1 MRPFRSNGWLRW
13 PGGAKVGATRDTSLR
28 LPGHSL
34 CDCSSGRTRASRKG
48 HQLRRLARPVA
59 RTPAL
64 QQRALCRRPRQP
76 FIHQHATVPSGLL
89 AVGLG
94 EGAPHVPGQA
104 TAFQSG
110 KRQNLEMNMH
120 PENQVTAPAQQ
131 IHNPNQSAPLGN
143 ETRVLVVVEAFATTD
158 SDPSPQYAVLPV
170 DEAFARRVR
179 MLALL
184 CRQHDLS
191 EVRCAWSPQWLPVGS
206 ALRLRLEFGELV
218 VGPSGAF
225 HCCETP
231 QEAGYYINTR
241 MISVEELDGVL
252 DKSSPGQIVNLT
264 GDEDALELMTK

>member
-1 MRPFRSNGWLRW
+1 
-13 PGGAKVGATRDTSLR
+13 
-28 LPGHSL
+28 
-34 CDCSSGRTRASRKG
+34 
-48 HQLRRLARPVA
+48 
-59 RTPAL
+59 
-64 QQRALCRRPRQP
+64 
-76 FIHQHATVPSGLL
+76 
-89 AVGLG
+89 
-94 EGAPHVPGQA
+94 
-104 TAFQSG
+104 
-110 KRQNLEMNMH
+110 
-120 PENQVTAPAQQ
+120 
-131 IHNPNQSAPLGN
+131 
-143 ETRVLVVVEAFATTD
+143 
-158 SDPSPQYAVLPV
+158 
-170 DEAFARRVR
+170 